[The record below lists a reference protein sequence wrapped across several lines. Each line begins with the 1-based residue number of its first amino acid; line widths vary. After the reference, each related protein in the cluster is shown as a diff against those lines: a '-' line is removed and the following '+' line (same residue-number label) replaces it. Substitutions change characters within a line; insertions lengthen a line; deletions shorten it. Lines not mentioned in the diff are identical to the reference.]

1 MTAQREVVKSRSL
14 HLPLFTEVPRET
26 VRKLRTGFVSWSQEP
41 ARGGEM
47 AQFSALRAT
56 EKRDPTRL
64 DTFQTISTGR
74 PVSENRPSR
83 HLGEYAVAVRVSES
97 THQGTIKKPGW
108 TFGCEVCRRECQPA
122 RMIMCHPYYPL
133 P

>member
-14 HLPLFTEVPRET
+14 HLPLFTELPRET

-64 DTFQTISTGR
+64 DTFQTVSSGH
-74 PVSENRPSR
+74 PVSENSRIGLLGISVNTRWPSEFPR
-83 HLGEYAVAVRVSES
+83 AP
-97 THQGTIKKPGW
+97 T
-108 TFGCEVCRRECQPA
+108 REQ
-122 RMIMCHPYYPL
+122 
-133 P
+133 

>member
-14 HLPLFTEVPRET
+14 HLPLFTELPRET

-64 DTFQTISTGR
+64 DTFQTVSRSSTLAIFERKG
-74 PVSENRPSR
+74 
-83 HLGEYAVAVRVSES
+83 
-97 THQGTIKKPGW
+97 
-108 TFGCEVCRRECQPA
+108 
-122 RMIMCHPYYPL
+122 
-133 P
+133 